1 MIPTALSN
9 AADLKSPSDMSMQTL
24 REDTLRVLRE
34 WSSIDV
40 EQERLRLDYL
50 DFVNSFNN
58 SVDRSCRVG
67 HVTASGLLVDITTG
81 EVLLT
86 LHARIGRWLQLGGH
100 IETETDLSLID
111 AALRECRE
119 ESGIDSLTIDPVPLR
134 LDRHEV
140 PCSDGLGGR
149 SVLHHW
155 DVQFLVVTNNRSHVI
170 SDESSDLA
178 WFPPDSLPQVDV
190 SVAALVKEAGRRL
203 SRP

>member
-1 MIPTALSN
+1 
-9 AADLKSPSDMSMQTL
+9 MSLQTL
-24 REDTLRVLRE
+24 RTDTLRVLRE
-34 WSSIDV
+34 WMPLDT
-40 EQERLRLDYL
+40 EQNQLRETYV
-50 DFVNSFNN
+50 DFVNSFDN

-67 HVTASGLLVDITTG
+67 HVTASGLLVDTTTG

-100 IETETDLSLID
+100 IEPETDSSLLD

-149 SVLHHW
+149 STLHHW
-155 DVQFLVVTNNRSHVI
+155 DVQFLVLTNNRSHVI
-170 SDESSDLA
+170 SDESADLA
-178 WFPPDSLPQVDV
+178 WFPPESLPQVDA
-190 SVAALVKEAGRRL
+190 SVVALVGEARKRL
-203 SRP
+203 SGH

>member
-1 MIPTALSN
+1 MILTALLN
-9 AADLKSPSDMSMQTL
+9 AADQNCPSDMSMQGL
-24 REDTLRVLRE
+24 RTDTLRVLRE
-34 WSSIDV
+34 WPSVDA
-40 EQERLRLDYL
+40 EQEQLRLAYV
-50 DFVNSFNN
+50 DFVSSYDN

-67 HVTASGLLVDITTG
+67 HVTASGLLVDSTTG

-100 IETETDLSLID
+100 IEAETDSSLLE

-149 SVLHHW
+149 STLHHW

-170 SDESSDLA
+170 SDESTDLA
-178 WFPPDSLPQVDV
+178 WFPPDSLPQVDA
-190 SVAALVKEAGRRL
+190 SVVALVNEAGKRL
-203 SRP
+203 MCH

>member
-1 MIPTALSN
+1 MHCGDIQTYYPLATTSMIPTALSSAVDPN
-9 AADLKSPSDMSMQTL
+9 SPNDMSLHTL
-24 REDTLRVLRE
+24 RADTLKVLRE
-34 WSSIDV
+34 WSPVDT
-40 EQERLRLDYL
+40 EQEQLRLAYV
-50 DFVNSFNN
+50 DFVDSFDN

-67 HVTASGLLVDITTG
+67 HVTASGLLVDTTTG

-100 IETETDLSLID
+100 IEPETDSSLLD

-149 SVLHHW
+149 AR
-155 DVQFLVVTNNRSHVI
+155 RSC
-170 SDESSDLA
+170 SDGCVSASITRVFA
-178 WFPPDSLPQVDV
+178 ACV
-190 SVAALVKEAGRRL
+190 SVAALRRGT
-203 SRP
+203 RGATMR

>member
-1 MIPTALSN
+1 
-9 AADLKSPSDMSMQTL
+9 
-24 REDTLRVLRE
+24 
-34 WSSIDV
+34 
-40 EQERLRLDYL
+40 
-50 DFVNSFNN
+50 
-58 SVDRSCRVG
+58 VDS
-67 HVTASGLLVDITTG
+67 TTG

-100 IETETDLSLID
+100 IEAETDSSLLE

-149 SVLHHW
+149 STLHHW

-170 SDESSDLA
+170 SDESTDLA
-178 WFPPDSLPQVDV
+178 WFPPDSLPQVDA
-190 SVAALVKEAGRRL
+190 SVVALVNEAGKRL
-203 SRP
+203 LCR